1 MGLSRA
7 MLWPWRNRLM
17 ESSVCQAV
25 VLERRGKVKIRPAFT
40 LLRRGSLRFLL
51 GPISE
56 RDVSSQLPGLEL

>member
-1 MGLSRA
+1 
-7 MLWPWRNRLM
+7 M